1 MDEAEYSVIDLENGQ
16 KGQSTAPGRIALER
30 AEF

>member
-1 MDEAEYSVIDLENGQ
+1 MDEAEYSVIDLENWQ
-16 KGQSTAPGRIALER
+16 MGQSTVPERIALER